1 MQKIIE
7 LSIDQALDAA
17 QFLKKPE
24 IIEKIT
30 HMAEQLVSTYRQ
42 GGKVLIAGNGGSLAD
57 ASHFAEEL
65 VGFYR
70 GHRPPLPALAISEP
84 SYITCVAN
92 DEGFDVVFSRAVE
105 AFGKKEDAFIA
116 LSTSGNSANIVNAL
130 KKAQEKGL
138 KTLALLGKTGGAAKG
153 LADVEIIIDGFNTS
167 DRIQEAH
174 MLILHI
180 LVDLVE
186 KGFFSNL

>member
-57 ASHFAEEL
+57 ACHFAEEL

-138 KTLALLGKTGGAAKG
+138 KTLALLGKTGGATKG